1 MTDLDRANILY
12 TDYMEVEQDL
22 AGYEDLEQFSFFDPE
37 VMSVF

>member
-22 AGYEDLEQFSFFDPE
+22 AGYEDSEQSSFFDSD
-37 VMSVF
+37 VMSTF